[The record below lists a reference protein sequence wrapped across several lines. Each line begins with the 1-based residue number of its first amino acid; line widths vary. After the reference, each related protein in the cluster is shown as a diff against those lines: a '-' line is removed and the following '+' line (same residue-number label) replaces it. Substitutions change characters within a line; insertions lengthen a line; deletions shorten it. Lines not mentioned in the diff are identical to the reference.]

1 MWVYFMYFN
10 MTLAPSNVYTSIDKP
25 MNKDMKLLAL
35 KLAVDNSIIEYK
47 AKLKGLD
54 YIPKI
59 EQQVQPFPYVPDRV
73 FKDLDVV
80 AMYGAFYLI
89 FVPLTAFMIVF
100 DEMMREKSDNLRLGM
115 QVLGTQ
121 NAAYWTSWVI
131 TGTFINAFMT
141 IELIFI
147 GKWYQFD
154 VFHRTPGYAFF
165 LMMAGPGQ
173 AYISMAML
181 FSTLAKTRAQSFTIN
196 FCVIMISMVMCIVLQ
211 EPTIL
216 KKVFFNQNMPPWVVL
231 MVKLFYLMPALQF
244 VKMLMDLTTIACFHF
259 DPMNLNWVASQR
271 HFEYA
276 DMFVRQ
282 TGQFFTNDKYEV
294 DSMIETLWSLAYLM
308 AAHAVLT
315 WYFDNT
321 IPANRGVVQPWNFFL
336 LPSYWLPSVFGESTS
351 EQEQDAVQMLK
362 QMTGLSEETKE
373 ILKLE
378 AAGKTQNVN
387 GIRCLGLSKSF
398 KSIIEG
404 KEIKAL
410 RNVYF

>member
-1 MWVYFMYFN
+1 MQKDVRPLTAGKQKDLFDYLEHHKNETHFVVAFCHDEWNEDLEFQTLDKSVDMFNFSQTVDERSSYKTNHISWSFPCKFQHQDHGAKDMWVYFMYYN
-10 MTLAPSNVYTSIDKP
+10 MTLAPSNIYTSIDKP
-25 MNKDMKLLAL
+25 MSKDMKLLAL
-35 KLAVDNSIIEYK
+35 KLAIDNSILEYK
-47 AKLKGLD
+47 AKQKGLD

-59 EQQVQPFPYVPDRV
+59 EQQVQAYPYVPDRI

-131 TGTFINAFMT
+131 TGTLINAFMT
-141 IELIFI
+141 IELIII
-147 GKWYQFD
+147 GKWYKFD

-181 FSTLAKTRAQSFTIN
+181 FSTLAKTRAQSFTVN

-216 KKVFFNQNMPPWVVL
+216 KKVFFNQNMPPWVGM

-259 DPMNLNWVASQR
+259 DPMNLNWVASER
-271 HFEYA
+271 HFEYN

-282 TGQFFTNDKYEV
+282 
-294 DSMIETLWSLAYLM
+294 
-308 AAHAVLT
+308 
-315 WYFDNT
+315 
-321 IPANRGVVQPWNFFL
+321 RG
-336 LPSYWLPSVFGESTS
+336 
-351 EQEQDAVQMLK
+351 
-362 QMTGLSEETKE
+362 
-373 ILKLE
+373 
-378 AAGKTQNVN
+378 
-387 GIRCLGLSKSF
+387 
-398 KSIIEG
+398 
-404 KEIKAL
+404 
-410 RNVYF
+410 